1 MWWFDIAS
9 DRSACSVAK
18 GDYPFLLKLGYL
30 QSNGEPRCDIDG
42 QGDGMVSG
50 KAIGISIM
58 ASLSPEFGLRDTLN
72 SVDTPYAERRLMFL
86 AELDSSQMG
95 NRHER

>member
-1 MWWFDIAS
+1 
-9 DRSACSVAK
+9 
-18 GDYPFLLKLGYL
+18 
-30 QSNGEPRCDIDG
+30 
-42 QGDGMVSG
+42 MVSG